1 MHSIKENQ
9 EIRKLMIL
17 IFRYQQKKHRSKEI
31 TAADV
36 DYKAKIVTKGIINS
50 FIREIVSEQR
60 IRRGMN
66 VKSVCKILVLV
77 SLRIGICNS
86 IINKKSS

>member
-60 IRRGMN
+60 VGEENKEGEECEI
-66 VKSVCKILVLV
+66 
-77 SLRIGICNS
+77 SL
-86 IINKKSS
+86 